1 MVRQVVSRGA
11 AAALLGLLGWLAST
25 AIGGRIGDTAYFPWG
40 LVFTAFG
47 VLLGASLGPYILY
60 HPGAWALR
68 KLDGQPAAVLMLGVV
83 GLLTGLAAAALLNV
97 ALVRIPGTTGWVLP
111 IAISLALGPAGAV
124 LFIAQGRSVAEQVP
138 ALRSGAAAG
147 APSGGMILMDT
158 SAIIDGRIMDVAR
171 TGFIQGTIGV
181 PQFILDELRHIA
193 DSSDPMRRN
202 RGRRGL
208 ETLNLLRQDP
218 RVAVRILDVNGSRE
232 TEADAHLV
240 QLARETQ
247 SSILTTDFNLNRVAE
262 FQGVQVLNINE
273 LANALKPAV
282 LAGEDMSVRV
292 VQEGKEVGQGVAF
305 LNDGTMIVIEGGK
318 RHVNAQI
325 DVTVTRMLQT
335 SAGRII
341 FAKTKGA

>member
-1 MVRQVVSRGA
+1 MVRQVVPRGA
-11 AAALLGLLGWLAST
+11 AAALLGLLGWLAGT
-25 AIGGRIGDTAYFPWG
+25 AIGGRIGDPGYFPWG

-60 HPGAWALR
+60 RPGAWALR
-68 KLDGQPAAVLMLGVV
+68 KLDGPVLMLGVV
-83 GLLTGLAAAALLNV
+83 GLLAGLAAAALLNV
-97 ALVRIPGTTGWVLP
+97 ALIRIPGTAGWVIP
-111 IAISLALGPAGAV
+111 IAVSLALGTAGAV
-124 LFIAQGRSVAEQVP
+124 LFIALGRSVVEHVP

-147 APSGGMILMDT
+147 TPSGGMILMDT

-208 ETLNLLRQDP
+208 ETLNLLRQDS

-240 QLARETQ
+240 QLARETR

-282 LAGEDMSVRV
+282 LAGEDMAVRV
-292 VQEGKEVGQGVAF
+292 VQEGKEIGQGVAF
-305 LNDGTMIVIEGGK
+305 LNDGTMVVIEGGK

-325 DVTVTRMLQT
+325 DVTVTRVLQT

>member
-1 MVRQVVSRGA
+1 MVRQVVPRGA
-11 AAALLGLLGWLAST
+11 AAALLGLLGWLAGT
-25 AIGGRIGDTAYFPWG
+25 AIGGRIGDTADFPWG

-60 HPGAWALR
+60 RPGAWALR
-68 KLDGQPAAVLMLGVV
+68 KLDGPVLMLGVV
-83 GLLTGLAAAALLNV
+83 GLLAGLAAAALLNV
-97 ALVRIPGTTGWVLP
+97 ALIRIPGTAGWVIP
-111 IAISLALGPAGAV
+111 IAVSLALGTAGAV
-124 LFIAQGRSVAEQVP
+124 LFIALGRSVAEHVP

-208 ETLNLLRQDP
+208 ETLNLLRQDS

-240 QLARETQ
+240 QLARETR

-282 LAGEDMSVRV
+282 LAGEDMAVRV
-292 VQEGKEVGQGVAF
+292 VQEGKEIGQGVAF
-305 LNDGTMIVIEGGK
+305 LNDGTMVVIEGGK

-325 DVTVTRMLQT
+325 DVTVTRVLQT

>member
-1 MVRQVVSRGA
+1 MVRQVVPRGA
-11 AAALLGLLGWLAST
+11 AAALLGLLGWLSGT
-25 AIGGRIGDTAYFPWG
+25 AIGGRIGDTADFPWG
-40 LVFTAFG
+40 IVFTASG
-47 VLLGASLGPYILY
+47 VLLGAFLGPYILY
-60 HPGAWALR
+60 RPATWALR
-68 KLDGQPAAVLMLGVV
+68 KLDGPVLMLGIA
-83 GLLTGLAAAALLNV
+83 GLLAGLAAAALLNV
-97 ALVRIPGTTGWVLP
+97 ALIRIPGTAGWVIP
-111 IAISLALGPAGAV
+111 IAVSLALGTAGAI
-124 LFIAQGRSVAEQVP
+124 LFIALGRSLAEHVP

-208 ETLNLLRQDP
+208 ETLNLLRQDS

-232 TEADAHLV
+232 TEVDAHLV
-240 QLARETQ
+240 QLARETR

-292 VQEGKEVGQGVAF
+292 VQEGKEIGQGVAF

-325 DVTVTRMLQT
+325 DVTVTRVLQT

>member
-1 MVRQVVSRGA
+1 
-11 AAALLGLLGWLAST
+11 
-25 AIGGRIGDTAYFPWG
+25 
-40 LVFTAFG
+40 
-47 VLLGASLGPYILY
+47 
-60 HPGAWALR
+60 
-68 KLDGQPAAVLMLGVV
+68 
-83 GLLTGLAAAALLNV
+83 
-97 ALVRIPGTTGWVLP
+97 
-111 IAISLALGPAGAV
+111 
-124 LFIAQGRSVAEQVP
+124 
-138 ALRSGAAAG
+138 
-147 APSGGMILMDT
+147 MDT

-208 ETLNLLRQDP
+208 ETLNLLRQDS

-240 QLARETQ
+240 QLARETR

-292 VQEGKEVGQGVAF
+292 VQEGKEIGQGVAF
-305 LNDGTMIVIEGGK
+305 LNDGTMVVIEGGK

-325 DVTVTRMLQT
+325 DVTVTRVLQT

-341 FAKTKGA
+341 FAKTKGE